1 MPGANRLRLE
11 ESVDDAT
18 TLRRIT
24 SVEITIELNDSE
36 AEMLR
41 VMTANRNSVSHRM
54 GCTSGVSMAEMA
66 AFVLRDELPEKA
78 EFWRQQA
85 ELRTQMERAAK

>member
-1 MPGANRLRLE
+1 M
-11 ESVDDAT
+11 
-18 TLRRIT
+18 
-24 SVEITIELNDSE
+24 EITIELNDSE

-41 VMTANRNSVSHRM
+41 VMTANRNSVSRRM
-54 GCTSGVSMAEMA
+54 GYASGVSMAEMA
-66 AFVLRDELPEKA
+66 AFVLRDGLPEKA